1 VLAAESCR
9 FTPSDRPV
17 FGLIINTGFSATR
30 LRLRADEGPTAPA
43 YGQPIPHEGSPHMR
57 KRFLFALLALVGVSA
72 LFAASALAARS
83 VGFTAKYSGKVTEKV
98 SGQTVNAAVK
108 GTGTGNLVGKSA
120 ISGAVV
126 ATTSDSPCAPFFGP
140 GSITGP
146 KGVLKL
152 KVTPT
157 SRGCAAGEDDRD
169 NISVSGTATIT
180 GGTKKF
186 KKAKGTL
193 RFTGHYDRSSGAFN
207 VKLTGSVKL

>member
-1 VLAAESCR
+1 MTKRLLIALPAVLGVA
-9 FTPSDRPV
+9 
-17 FGLIINTGFSATR
+17 
-30 LRLRADEGPTAPA
+30 
-43 YGQPIPHEGSPHMR
+43 
-57 KRFLFALLALVGVSA
+57 ALLA
-72 LFAASALAARS
+72 ASTLAARS
-83 VGFTAKYSGKVTEKV
+83 PAFTAKYSGKVTEKV

-108 GTGTGNLVGKSA
+108 GTGTGNLVGKST

-140 GSITGP
+140 GAITGP

-152 KVTPT
+152 KVTPA
-157 SRGCAAGEDDRD
+157 SKGCAAAEDDRD
-169 NISVSGTATIT
+169 NISVAGTATVL
-180 GGTKKF
+180 GGTKTF